1 MLVRSIALMAR
12 CSRYNCILSV
22 FAEKKYADTK
32 GVILRTDNTMAQSKR
47 ANGQAMIYQIQ
58 TQITEDWEP
67 RTPLKIGVNS
77 GAPEGLT
84 VL

>member
-1 MLVRSIALMAR
+1 M
-12 CSRYNCILSV
+12 
-22 FAEKKYADTK
+22 
-32 GVILRTDNTMAQSKR
+32 TDNTMAQSKR